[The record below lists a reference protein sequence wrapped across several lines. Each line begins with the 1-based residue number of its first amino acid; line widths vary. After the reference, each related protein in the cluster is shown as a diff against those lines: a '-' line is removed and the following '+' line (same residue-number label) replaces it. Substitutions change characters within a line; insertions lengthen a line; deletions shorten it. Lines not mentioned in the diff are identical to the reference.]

1 MVVAVIVGQAARIG
15 LSLDEGA
22 VTGAVTVAAGY
33 VYYHAARLLEERW
46 PAAGV
51 LLGVAQAPS
60 YGREVPVRVRV
71 VPDGMRCLDHLA
83 RLASLVTARQIDRCP
98 RIHGFASVGHSS
110 VAVHL
115 PRRSVM
121 RPSGSMRAREP

>member
-1 MVVAVIVGQAARIG
+1 MWKSIVRTVIPMVVAVIVGQAARIG

-22 VTGAVTVAAGY
+22 VTGAVIVVAGY
-33 VYYHAARLLEERW
+33 VYYHAARWLEERW

-71 VPDGMRCLDHLA
+71 VPDEE
-83 RLASLVTARQIDRCP
+83 SLQQTLTKIHAAVP
-98 RIHGFASVGHSS
+98 R
-110 VAVHL
+110 AV
-115 PRRSVM
+115 PR
-121 RPSGSMRAREP
+121 E